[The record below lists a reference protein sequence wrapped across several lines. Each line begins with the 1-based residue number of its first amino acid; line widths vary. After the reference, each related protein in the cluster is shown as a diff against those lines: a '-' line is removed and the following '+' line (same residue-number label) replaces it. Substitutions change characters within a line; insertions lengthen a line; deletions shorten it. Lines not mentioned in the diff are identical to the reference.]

1 MPICGEPDDW
11 TPEKT
16 RSIASRITGLPGPAI
31 VCVAPS
37 PAIPHCSRPRRAT
50 LARVSDHPDA
60 AAGNL
65 APVVYKVHTDIFE
78 GPFDLLLRLI
88 TEQRVD
94 LYEVAL
100 SDIVDAF
107 LAEVEAM
114 QRLDLEV
121 ATEFLV
127 IAATLVELKCRRLL
141 PGREDSDEECL
152 ALLEERD
159 YLLARLVE
167 CTTFS
172 AAGSS
177 FARAELA
184 ASRSW
189 PRLAGLD
196 ERFDGLAARPARL
209 PEPRPRPGAAL
220 RALRDQARPGTSR
233 PTTSSW
239 TRSPSPRWSRP
250 CAGDCRGRPAT
261 TFRELTAAART
272 RMEVVVHFLGLL
284 ELYKQG
290 LVELEQATTFGEL
303 RRELD
308 RRAGAGQRAR
318 RDGGAGQPG
327 WLAGAGLGVARR
339 PRLQRM
345 SLAASGSMPEEP
357 AEEPPGPDAVGR
369 SESAA
374 IEAVLTVA
382 TEPVPPGFSPSCS
395 SCLWSVWSSCAPIS
409 RPAT

>member
-1 MPICGEPDDW
+1 MG
-11 TPEKT
+11 
-16 RSIASRITGLPGPAI
+16 
-31 VCVAPS
+31 
-37 PAIPHCSRPRRAT
+37 
-50 LARVSDHPDA
+50 
-60 AAGNL
+60 
-65 APVVYKVHTDIFE
+65 YKVHTDVFE

-100 SDIVDAF
+100 ADIVDAF

-141 PGREDSDEECL
+141 PGRDEPDEEGL

-172 AAGSS
+172 AAGAQLAS
-177 FARAELA
+177 AELA

-196 ERFDGLAARPARL
+196 ERFEGLQPDLLAYL
-209 PEPRPRPGAAL
+209 SPEDVRAAAL
-220 RALRDQARPGTSR
+220 RALAPR
-233 PTTSSW
+233 PTPRVEVDHVLVDEVTVAEVVEALCASLPGSSPTS
-239 TRSPSPRWSRP
+239 
-250 CAGDCRGRPAT
+250 
-261 TFRELTAAART
+261 FRALTMAADT

-303 RRELD
+303 RVLWTGGLFGATPE
-308 RRAGAGQRAR
+308 AGDG
-318 RDGGAGQPG
+318 RDALEEFGWRQP
-327 WLAGAGLGVARR
+327 ASV
-339 PRLQRM
+339 
-345 SLAASGSMPEEP
+345 SLADLDYRG
-357 AEEPPGPDAVGR
+357 
-369 SESAA
+369 
-374 IEAVLTVA
+374 
-382 TEPVPPGFSPSCS
+382 
-395 SCLWSVWSSCAPIS
+395 
-409 RPAT
+409 

>member
-1 MPICGEPDDW
+1 VG
-11 TPEKT
+11 
-16 RSIASRITGLPGPAI
+16 
-31 VCVAPS
+31 
-37 PAIPHCSRPRRAT
+37 
-50 LARVSDHPDA
+50 
-60 AAGNL
+60 
-65 APVVYKVHTDIFE
+65 YKVHTDVFE

-100 SDIVDAF
+100 ADIVDAF

-141 PGREDSDEECL
+141 PGRDEPDEEGL

-172 AAGSS
+172 AAGAQLAS
-177 FARAELA
+177 AELA

-196 ERFDGLAARPARL
+196 ERFEGLQPDLLAYL
-209 PEPRPRPGAAL
+209 SPEDVRAAAL
-220 RALRDQARPGTSR
+220 RALAPR
-233 PTTSSW
+233 PTPRVEVDHVLVDEVTVAEVVEALCASLPWSSPTS
-239 TRSPSPRWSRP
+239 
-250 CAGDCRGRPAT
+250 
-261 TFRELTAAART
+261 FRALTMAADT

-290 LVELEQATTFGEL
+290 LVELEQVTTFGEL
-303 RRELD
+303 RVLWTGGLFEATPEAGDGRDALGELGW
-308 RRAGAGQRAR
+308 R
-318 RDGGAGQPG
+318 QP
-327 WLAGAGLGVARR
+327 ASV
-339 PRLQRM
+339 
-345 SLAASGSMPEEP
+345 SLADLDYRG
-357 AEEPPGPDAVGR
+357 
-369 SESAA
+369 
-374 IEAVLTVA
+374 
-382 TEPVPPGFSPSCS
+382 
-395 SCLWSVWSSCAPIS
+395 
-409 RPAT
+409 

>member
-1 MPICGEPDDW
+1 M
-11 TPEKT
+11 
-16 RSIASRITGLPGPAI
+16 A
-31 VCVAPS
+31 APQGREFLG
-37 PAIPHCSRPRRAT
+37 H
-50 LARVSDHPDA
+50 RVSDRPER

-65 APVVYKVHTDIFE
+65 ARVGYKVHTDIFE

-100 SDIVDAF
+100 ADIVDGF

-141 PGREDSDEECL
+141 PGRDEPDEEGL

-172 AAGSS
+172 AAGAQLAST
-177 FARAELA
+177 ELA
-184 ASRSW
+184 ASKSW

-196 ERFDGLAARPARL
+196 ERFEGLQPDLLAYLSAGDVRA
-209 PEPRPRPGAAL
+209 AAL
-220 RALRDQARPGTSR
+220 RALQPR
-233 PTTSSW
+233 PTPHVEVDHVLVDEVTVAEVVETLCASLPGSSPTS
-239 TRSPSPRWSRP
+239 
-250 CAGDCRGRPAT
+250 
-261 TFRELTAAART
+261 FRALTASART

-290 LVELEQATTFGEL
+290 LVELEQAATFGEL
-303 RRELD
+303 RVLWTGGLFEATPD
-308 RRAGAGQRAR
+308 DGQG
-318 RDGGAGQPG
+318 RDAIG
-327 WLAGAGLGVARR
+327 GLGWRQPASV
-339 PRLQRM
+339 
-345 SLAASGSMPEEP
+345 SLADLDYRG
-357 AEEPPGPDAVGR
+357 
-369 SESAA
+369 
-374 IEAVLTVA
+374 
-382 TEPVPPGFSPSCS
+382 
-395 SCLWSVWSSCAPIS
+395 
-409 RPAT
+409 